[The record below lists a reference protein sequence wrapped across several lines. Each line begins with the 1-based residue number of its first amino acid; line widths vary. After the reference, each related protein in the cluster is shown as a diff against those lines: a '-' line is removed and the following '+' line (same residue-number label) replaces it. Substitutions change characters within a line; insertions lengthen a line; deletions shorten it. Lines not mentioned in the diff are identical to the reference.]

1 MTLKVGNKDVTDVK
15 IGSKQVKQVYVG
27 SKLVWSSGP
36 PTDAEVE
43 VEIKAGSTGLKMD
56 TPEGFTTIQGGTSTN
71 HPAGTQTAIGLNGAS
86 PITVI
91 VKNSGGTPTAHF
103 TFDGDTEIEKVTIKE
118 LGAFTNMSNMFENC
132 SGIKTMIIT
141 ADTSNVTNMHMTFHN
156 LQALTS
162 FPQIDLSSVTNLN
175 QTWEAC
181 LSLTS
186 MPSMDYS
193 SVEVFT
199 QSWLGCK
206 ALVCFAGTLDFSSLT
221 TGNAAFVGCDV
232 LVEPPPA
239 GTAVR
244 AALSAT
250 AGTYTNPGSCP

>member
-1 MTLKVGNKDVTDVK
+1 MTLKVGNKDVADVK

-27 SKLVWSSGP
+27 SKLVWSAGP

-43 VEIKAGSTGLKMD
+43 VEIQAGSTGLKMD

-103 TFDGDTEIEKVTIKE
+103 TFDGDTEIEKVTLKE

-132 SGIKTMIIT
+132 SGIKTMIIP
-141 ADTSNVTNMHMTFHN
+141 ADTSKVTNMHMTFHN

-162 FPQIDLSSVTNLN
+162 FPQIDLTSVTNLN
-175 QTWEAC
+175 QAWEAC
-181 LSLTS
+181 KLLTS

-193 SVEVFT
+193 NVEVFS
-199 QSWLGCK
+199 QAWLACE
-206 ALVCFAGTLDFSSLT
+206 ALVCFDGTLDFSSLT
-221 TGNAAFVGCDV
+221 DGSAAFVGCNV
-232 LVEPPPA
+232 LAQPPAA

-244 AALSAT
+244 AVVNAT
-250 AGTYTNPGSCP
+250 AGTWTNANPCP